1 MPTGGPELRASYA
14 GAPYAFRRMA
24 QLCGGTYRDEAGLL
38 VYHTAVAD
46 PIVWNGA
53 IVTASNPAEPAGLV
67 DLADRFFASYTESYG
82 FWIVGSR
89 DEELAR
95 FLTDSGSPQI
105 DDSPHMVIDCAGI
118 QRPEASVAVQLV
130 TEEPALRAFVEVA
143 AAAFE
148 TIGAD
153 PRAWPA
159 VYPSLAAVCA
169 EDVIAVVA
177 RDDARPLGA
186 AMGYL
191 AGDVCEVI
199 HVATV
204 PAARRRGIGAAV
216 TAAVVTEARNR
227 GANLA
232 VLQATEYGHGVY
244 RALGFEEVDRYRLH
258 LRRVPSSEL

>member
-1 MPTGGPELRASYA
+1 
-14 GAPYAFRRMA
+14 
-24 QLCGGTYRDEAGLL
+24 
-38 VYHTAVAD
+38 
-46 PIVWNGA
+46 
-53 IVTASNPAEPAGLV
+53 
-67 DLADRFFASYTESYG
+67 
-82 FWIVGSR
+82 
-89 DEELAR
+89 
-95 FLTDSGSPQI
+95 
-105 DDSPHMVIDCAGI
+105 
-118 QRPEASVAVQLV
+118 
-130 TEEPALRAFVEVA
+130 
-143 AAAFE
+143 
-148 TIGAD
+148 
-153 PRAWPA
+153 
-159 VYPSLAAVCA
+159 VCA

-199 HVATV
+199 HVATT